1 MKYNAECSQ
10 AIIIVAKQ
18 LQYKRL
24 GQVNATLSPM
34 LFWVILIDLVLPLQ
48 LLLVGVSSFST
59 LQKYELQRGSEQLV
73 VRGHYQVRFRE
84 RCYHKEQSCTVALF
98 GSSLPSEKGDDGD
111 DDDDADA
118 ADNEYNDNGN
128 VVSGKEEDDDGNKN
142 RQINDD
148 NNDTLSPSSS
158 GSGVGGD
165 VPLPVVPKYMTA
177 MELSYRERELE
188 LLESLR
194 DDDSAIQKFRILWF
208 SERGEETEGFI
219 RNAWKL
225 LGHPDNWPMAE
236 ETLLKLIN
244 EDPTYLHPFV
254 LLSKLFCLQGKFQES
269 QRICE
274 QILKVKPYHFAVIE
288 TMIANSVAQQQD
300 VELTNYWI
308 SKRLP
313 PPSLKDQ
320 RWEWVHTSIMDGRR
334 ILNEAKQ
341 MNIPKCCGGTATESS
356 DNREDGIIII
366 DDRKLQQGEQ
376 QSEDYCPDN
385 TWQ

>member
-1 MKYNAECSQ
+1 
-10 AIIIVAKQ
+10 
-18 LQYKRL
+18 
-24 GQVNATLSPM
+24 M

-84 RCYHKEQSCTVALF
+84 RCHHKEQSCTVALF

-208 SERGEETEGFI
+208 SERGEETEGII

-288 TMIANSVAQQQD
+288 TMIANSVAQQN
-300 VELTNYWI
+300 VELSNYWI

-313 PPSLKDQ
+313 PPALKDQ

-341 MNIPKCCGGTATESS
+341 TNTPRCGTATES
-356 DNREDGIIII
+356 DRDGIII
-366 DDRKLQQGEQ
+366 DKLQGEP
-376 QSEDYCPDN
+376 EDCPDA
-385 TWQ
+385 WQ